1 MVTAKH
7 ALLIQVSMASHRQKQ
22 LIEFLQTE
30 LAVSSDAIA
39 MGLRKAGQTTNL
51 LPMAL
56 WQYGLVTTEQLSQIF
71 DWLEDFGPAAP

>member
-1 MVTAKH
+1 
-7 ALLIQVSMASHRQKQ
+7 MASQRLTK
-22 LIEFLQTE
+22 LIDFLQTE
-30 LAVSSDAIA
+30 LAVSSEAIA

-71 DWLEDFGPAAP
+71 DWLEEFGPAAP

>member
-1 MVTAKH
+1 
-7 ALLIQVSMASHRQKQ
+7 MASQRHHQ

-30 LAVSSDAIA
+30 MALSSGAIA
-39 MGLRKAGQTTNL
+39 MGLRKAGQATNL

-71 DWLEDFGPAAP
+71 DWLEDSHRRLPDAF

>member
-1 MVTAKH
+1 V
-7 ALLIQVSMASHRQKQ
+7 LLLAVFMLSPRQTQ

-30 LAVSSDAIA
+30 LALSSDAIA
-39 MGLRKAGQTTNL
+39 MGLRQAGQATNL

-71 DWLEDFGPAAP
+71 DWLEDLGPAAL

>member
-1 MVTAKH
+1 
-7 ALLIQVSMASHRQKQ
+7 MASQRQKQ

-30 LAVSSDAIA
+30 LAVSSEAIA

-56 WQYGLVTTEQLSQIF
+56 WQYGLVSTDQLSQIF
-71 DWLEDFGPAAP
+71 DWLEEFGPAV

>member
-1 MVTAKH
+1 MFSYRQTK
-7 ALLIQVSMASHRQKQ
+7 LID
-22 LIEFLQTE
+22 FLQTE

-39 MGLRKAGQTTNL
+39 IGLRKAGQTTNL

-71 DWLEDFGPAAP
+71 DWLEEIGPAAP

>member
-1 MVTAKH
+1 MPS
-7 ALLIQVSMASHRQKQ
+7 QRQKQ

-30 LAVSSDAIA
+30 LAVSSEAIA

-71 DWLEDFGPAAP
+71 DWLEDIGPATP